1 MALILLSWGLFTLFV
16 IIAIIYLLWSKN
28 HRNCLFI
35 SGFFVIMGFITRFTM
50 STILSPIYTS
60 SELMTATQTM
70 VTSYFIIALV
80 FAVWAIYLLVYRHLE
95 EKTEEQASNIVDK
108 LFKKRENEMF
118 SRDKKKA
125 REFAK
130 DKYDSLECYKKIFMK
145 KMGLI
150 NKI

>member
-1 MALILLSWGLFTLFV
+1 MALIFLSWGLFTLFV
-16 IIAIIYLLWSKN
+16 IVAIIYLLWSKN

-50 STILSPIYTS
+50 NTILSPIYTS

-80 FAVWAIYLLVYRHLE
+80 FAVWAIYLLIYRNLE
-95 EKTEEQASNIVDK
+95 EKAERKAFDDVEKIYKGKQ
-108 LFKKRENEMF
+108 FKDEKTTKEW
-118 SRDKKKA
+118 
-125 REFAK
+125 AK
-130 DKYDSLECYKKIFMK
+130 TIGNYKKIHEK
-145 KMGLI
+145 WIGLT